1 MEKAKKEFDFAELR
15 AVRQRAVGR
24 LFWQLKRYID
34 NHTEPE
40 LSSMGYTDFKMSY
53 MMVISNIEEQ
63 GTTNNELAKRANVT
77 KQMMSKMVS
86 LLEKEQYIYTRKNPD
101 DSRSTVIFLDE
112 RGKDLLMD
120 VRQCIDKV
128 RVKLDGIVGHD
139 RMEMFVNTMV
149 ELVTALGRE
158 EQ

>member
-1 MEKAKKEFDFAELR
+1 MEKAKIEFDFAELR
-15 AVRQRAVGR
+15 AIRQRAVGR

-34 NHTEPE
+34 NLMEPQ
-40 LSSMGYTDFKMSY
+40 LNSLGYSDFKMSY

-86 LLEKEQYIYTRKNPD
+86 LLERERYIYTTKNPD
-101 DSRSTVIFLDE
+101 DSRSSVIFLDE
-112 RGKDLLMD
+112 RGKELLID
-120 VRQCIDKV
+120 VRQGIDQV

-139 RMEMFVNTMV
+139 RMEAFINTMV

>member
-1 MEKAKKEFDFAELR
+1 MEKAKIDFDFAELR
-15 AVRQRAVGR
+15 AIRQRAVGR

-34 NHTEPE
+34 NLMEPQ
-40 LSSMGYTDFKMSY
+40 LNSLGYTDFKMSY
-53 MMVISNIEEQ
+53 MMVISNVEEQ

-86 LLEKEQYIYTRKNPD
+86 LLEKERYIYITKNPD
-101 DSRSTVIFLDE
+101 DSRSSVIFLDE
-112 RGKDLLMD
+112 RGKELLVD
-120 VRQCIDKV
+120 IRQGIDQV

-139 RMEMFVNTMV
+139 RMEAFINTMV

>member
-1 MEKAKKEFDFAELR
+1 
-15 AVRQRAVGR
+15 
-24 LFWQLKRYID
+24 
-34 NHTEPE
+34 
-40 LSSMGYTDFKMSY
+40 
-53 MMVISNIEEQ
+53 MMVIANIDEQ

-86 LLEKEQYIYTRKNPD
+86 LLEKERYIYTTKNPD
-101 DSRSTVIFLDE
+101 DSRSSVIFLDE
-112 RGKDLLMD
+112 RGKELLID
-120 VRQCIDKV
+120 VRQGIDQV

-139 RMEMFVNTMV
+139 RMEEFINTMV

>member
-1 MEKAKKEFDFAELR
+1 VEKAKIDFDFAELR
-15 AVRQRAVGR
+15 AIRQRAVGR

-34 NHTEPE
+34 NQMEPQ
-40 LSSMGYTDFKMSY
+40 LSSLGYTDFKMSY
-53 MMVISNIEEQ
+53 MMVIANIDEQ

-86 LLEKEQYIYTRKNPD
+86 LLEKERYIYTTKNPD
-101 DSRSTVIFLDE
+101 DSRSSVIFLDE
-112 RGKDLLMD
+112 RGKELLID
-120 VRQCIDKV
+120 VRQGIDQV

-139 RMEMFVNTMV
+139 RMEEFINTMV